1 MTIGGNSLTARL
13 LVLVAVTI
21 LHRVSLNSVSASCE
35 FSIVDHKKLYN
46 YSLASPSSKF
56 PHGVLSE
63 DGFYKVAGNGT
74 VLWFQL
80 CDGMIFNHDRPTCLD
95 CTTSAAGLP
104 CIWIHSRLT
113 ILSQLLGLR
122 SSRITPQFGHE
133 IDAKGMTI
141 GGNSLTAR
149 LLVLVADCG
158 GPSRCGMGCSALVA
172 NSIGDTRRP
181 HMGVVVVMSNRS
193 PVYNCSI
200 SVSVL
205 CDLDGVQGPQTLEK
219 VGICG
224 YATQLRHPSGCARIV
239 SAHGNGWGWFG
250 GIMT

>member
-13 LVLVAVTI
+13 LVLVVVTI

-35 FSIVDHKKLYN
+35 FSIVDHNKLYN

-95 CTTSAAGLP
+95 CT
-104 CIWIHSRLT
+104 
-113 ILSQLLGLR
+113 
-122 SSRITPQFGHE
+122 
-133 IDAKGMTI
+133 
-141 GGNSLTAR
+141 
-149 LLVLVADCG
+149 DCG
-158 GPSRCGMGCSALVA
+158 GPSRCGMGCSALVT
-172 NSIGDTRRP
+172 NSIGGYHVCRTVGFATSMSINLIDTRRP

-193 PVYNCSI
+193 PMYNCSV

-205 CDLDGVQGPQTLEK
+205 CDLVGVQGPQTLEK

-224 YATQLRHPSGCARIV
+224 YATQLSHPSGCARIV

-250 GIMT
+250 GIMTLYGFHF